1 MVVAYM
7 IALVDVGK
15 EHEAAKVVSAIPGVE
30 DVMVTYGSWDLVVK
44 INADTLNELDV
55 IITKIR
61 NIPEIE
67 QTETLVG
74 LEQQF

>member
-7 IALVDVGK
+7 IALVDVGR
-15 EHEAAKVVSAIPGVE
+15 EHEAAKAVSAIPGVE
-30 DVMVTYGSWDLVVK
+30 DVLVTYGSWDMVVK

-61 NIPEIE
+61 KVPEIE